1 MEGLLVFALVSCV
14 LAVGRTSHH
23 PRVAESEM
31 RIQRQLDYI
40 ARARAGHLD
49 PSTVLTA
56 LLRDHA
62 GQ

>member
-1 MEGLLVFALVSCV
+1 MEGLLVFAFLSCV
-14 LAVGRTSHH
+14 LAVGRTSHR

-49 PSTVLTA
+49 PSTAIAA
-56 LLRDHA
+56 LLRE
-62 GQ
+62 